1 MRSSLVQIATDSTVP
16 KLEENHLPM
25 PHWMYGGIAM
35 LVFLLLLGILWTFR
49 NTAANQRDGAEGEKE
64 H

>member
-1 MRSSLVQIATDSTVP
+1 VP

-25 PHWMYGGIAM
+25 PHILYGLIAFA
-35 LVFLLLLGILWTFR
+35 VFLLLLGILWTFR
-49 NTAANQRDGAEGEKE
+49 NTAANLSDGAEGEKE